1 MASSSNRLLAI
12 FVCILSM
19 PTFQDMF
26 DSGFGNLKDFR
37 TVKDGYK
44 LYPKV
49 HPSWK
54 TSERKLLV
62 VLETVDRVDIFENT
76 FLSES
81 VDPDRG
87 NYRNS
92 MRNIIPKILDAAWNQ
107 VNVYRGKEAEPTENP
122 FALALV
128 NFNATKTRD
137 LETSEQ
143 ASYNVV
149 FAKRVLALIE
159 RLKPTHVVFSG
170 ATAYTS
176 TLKLLDPKLVTSYSA
191 VKRGWVE
198 KVKYNDLEFKVT
210 HTLDLE
216 PLYNPNTK
224 KNEVSDDEE
233 DLADKFALAD
243 LFYFVSRNI
252 ANLLNGKHMYS
263 TKKVVIN
270 PVYIDTIEKVD
281 NLFALLQESKT
292 IALDCEAK
300 NLETYN
306 NKITV
311 IQFAVSKEEGYVL
324 PIQHVKSPFSL
335 EEQEYI
341 LKRLRKFL
349 YDWNP
354 ANRKDLIVLNGKFDL
369 RLLRGQLNIPVIYH
383 RIWELNHA
391 ESLIDENVSLLSKS
405 GSKVRVGT
413 DYVMTSY
420 QGLRNLCVLY
430 ENDFYY
436 TAILSKEERTT
447 LGSIAPDDPDA
458 LRYEAADVQLPFA
471 IAEQQQ
477 RLANNIRY
485 RPSFQ
490 SEELV
495 SYGKAFRLNLL
506 NQMSNTVHGISTM
519 EQNGSPLDV
528 KYLKSLLGK
537 NSPLRKQLKE
547 YREEL
552 EATPAVRKVEELIAG
567 ESGRKVSGI
576 FGGKLVQKLFKLSK
590 KDHQE
595 YLFFDVL
602 GLEPVRLT
610 KTGKRAVD
618 KAFIAT
624 YEHDHP
630 EVKVFGL
637 YTKVFKI
644 LSTYVVGWSKKM
656 DSSLDSAADF
666 CLRAAFGIVT
676 TRRLS
681 SFSPNLQ
688 QIPSRGPLAKIVK
701 RAFAAPKGFLNIAYD
716 LSAHEVRMWA
726 NQSGDEALA
735 EAFRAGQRL
744 RKQWIKNPTKEVSDE
759 LKQKGDIHI
768 VNIHRFFKIWTDKS
782 NPLRSAIKAVVFGAI
797 YGKSAATLGK
807 DLKKE
812 KLESLASTKRELM
825 KQIRTFKS

>member
-1 MASSSNRLLAI
+1 MSK
-12 FVCILSM
+12 
-19 PTFQDMF
+19 FQDMF
-26 DSGFGNLKDFR
+26 DSGFGNLKDFKP
-37 TVKDGYK
+37 VKDGYK

-54 TSERKLLV
+54 TASRKLLV
-62 VLETVDRVDIFENT
+62 VLETVDRVDIFDNS

-87 NYRNS
+87 NYKNS
-92 MRNIIPKILDAAWNQ
+92 MRNIIPKILDAAWTQ
-107 VNVYRGKEAEPTENP
+107 VNVYRDKEIENP
-122 FALALV
+122 FSLALV
-128 NFNATKTRD
+128 NFNGTKTRD
-137 LETSEQ
+137 LEVSEQ
-143 ASYNVV
+143 AAYNVV
-149 FAKRVLALIE
+149 FAKRVLALID
-159 RLKPTHVVFSG
+159 RLKPTHILFSG

-176 TLKLLDPKLVTSYSA
+176 ILKLIDPSLVVAHSA

-198 KVKYNDLEFKVT
+198 RVKYNDLDLRIT

-224 KNEVSDDEE
+224 KTEVSDDEE

-243 LFYFVSRNI
+243 LFYFVSRNV

-263 TKKVVIN
+263 VKTVAIKPFYV
-270 PVYIDTIEKVD
+270 DTMDKVD
-281 NLFALLQESKT
+281 DLFKLLESSKT
-292 IALDCEAK
+292 IALDCETN
-300 NLETYN
+300 NLETYH
-306 NKITV
+306 NKLNV
-311 IQFAVSKEEGYVL
+311 IQFAVDKSIGYVL
-324 PIQHVKSPFSL
+324 PIQHVKSPFSVDD
-335 EEQEYI
+335 QELI
-341 LKRLRKFL
+341 LKRLRKFM

-354 ANRKDLIVLNGKFDL
+354 ANRKDFIVLNGKFDF
-369 RLLRGQLNIPVIYH
+369 RVIRGLLNIPVMYH

-405 GSKVRVGT
+405 GAKVRVGT
-413 DYVMTSY
+413 DYVLTSY

-436 TAILSKEERTT
+436 KATLSKEERNT

-458 LRYEAADVQLPFA
+458 LLYEAADVQLPFA

-477 RLANNIRY
+477 LLANNIQY

-528 KYLKSLLGK
+528 KYLKSLLGRE
-537 NSPLRKQLKE
+537 SPLRKQLKD

-567 ESGRKVSGI
+567 ETGRKVSGI

-630 EVKVFGL
+630 EVKIFGL

-656 DSSLDSAADF
+656 DSSLDSAADS

-716 LSAHEVRMWA
+716 LSAHEVRMWG

-735 EAFRAGQRL
+735 GAFKAGQLL
-744 RKQWIKNPTKEVSDE
+744 RQKWIQNPTKEVGDE

-768 VNIHRFFKIWTDKS
+768 VNIHRFFKKWVDKS
-782 NPLRSAIKAVVFGAI
+782 DPLRSIIKAVVFGAI

-812 KLESLASTKRELM
+812 KIESLHTIRREIV
-825 KQIRTFKS
+825 KQIRAVK

>member
-1 MASSSNRLLAI
+1 MSK
-12 FVCILSM
+12 
-19 PTFQDMF
+19 FQDMF
-26 DSGFGNLKDFR
+26 DSGFGNLKDFKP
-37 TVKDGYK
+37 VKDGYK

-54 TSERKLLV
+54 TASRKLLV
-62 VLETVDRVDIFENT
+62 VLETVDRVDIFDNS

-87 NYRNS
+87 NYKNS
-92 MRNIIPKILDAAWNQ
+92 MRNIIPKILDAAWTQ
-107 VNVYRGKEAEPTENP
+107 VNVYRDKEIENP
-122 FALALV
+122 FSLALV
-128 NFNATKTRD
+128 NFNGTKTRD
-137 LETSEQ
+137 LEVSEQ
-143 ASYNVV
+143 AAYNVV
-149 FAKRVLALIE
+149 FAKRVLALID
-159 RLKPTHVVFSG
+159 RLKPTHILFSG

-176 TLKLLDPKLVTSYSA
+176 VLKLIDPSLVVAHSA

-198 KVKYNDLEFKVT
+198 RVKYNDLDLRIT

-224 KNEVSDDEE
+224 KTEVSDDEE

-243 LFYFVSRNI
+243 LFYFVSRNV

-263 TKKVVIN
+263 VKTVAIKPFYV
-270 PVYIDTIEKVD
+270 DTMDKVD
-281 NLFALLQESKT
+281 DLFKLLESSKT
-292 IALDCEAK
+292 IALDCETN
-300 NLETYN
+300 NLETYH
-306 NKITV
+306 NKLNV
-311 IQFAVSKEEGYVL
+311 IQFAVDKSIGYVL
-324 PIQHVKSPFSL
+324 PIQHVKSPFSVDD
-335 EEQEYI
+335 QELI
-341 LKRLRKFL
+341 LKRLRKFM

-354 ANRKDLIVLNGKFDL
+354 ANRKDFIVLNGKFDF
-369 RLLRGQLNIPVIYH
+369 RVIRGLLNIPVMYH

-405 GSKVRVGT
+405 GAKVRVGT
-413 DYVMTSY
+413 DYVLTSY

-436 TAILSKEERTT
+436 KATLSKEERNT

-458 LRYEAADVQLPFA
+458 LLYEAADVQLPFA

-477 RLANNIRY
+477 LLANNIQY

-528 KYLKSLLGK
+528 KYLKSLLGRE
-537 NSPLRKQLKE
+537 SPLRKQLKD

-567 ESGRKVSGI
+567 ETGRKVSGI

-618 KAFIAT
+618 KAFIST

-630 EVKVFGL
+630 EVKIFGL

-656 DSSLDSAADF
+656 DSSLDSAADS

-716 LSAHEVRMWA
+716 LSAHEVRMWG

-735 EAFRAGQRL
+735 GAFKAGQLL
-744 RKQWIKNPTKEVSDE
+744 RQKWIRNPTKEVGDE

-812 KLESLASTKRELM
+812 KLESLANTKRELM

>member
-1 MASSSNRLLAI
+1 MSK
-12 FVCILSM
+12 
-19 PTFQDMF
+19 FQDMF
-26 DSGFGNLKDFR
+26 DSGFGNLKDFKP
-37 TVKDGYK
+37 VKDGYK

-54 TSERKLLV
+54 TASRKLLV
-62 VLETVDRVDIFENT
+62 VLETVDRIDIFDNS

-87 NYRNS
+87 NYKNS
-92 MRNIIPKILDAAWNQ
+92 MRNIIPKILDAAWTQ
-107 VNVYRGKEAEPTENP
+107 VNVYRDKEIENP
-122 FALALV
+122 FSLALV
-128 NFNATKTRD
+128 NFNGTKTRD
-137 LETSEQ
+137 LEVSEQ
-143 ASYNVV
+143 AAYNVV
-149 FAKRVLALIE
+149 FAKRVLALID
-159 RLKPTHVVFSG
+159 RLKPTHILFSG

-176 TLKLLDPKLVTSYSA
+176 VLKLIDPSLVVAHSA
-191 VKRGWVE
+191 VKRGLVE
-198 KVKYNDLEFKVT
+198 RVKYNDLDLRIT

-224 KNEVSDDEE
+224 KTEVSDDEE

-243 LFYFVSRNI
+243 LFYFVSRNV

-263 TKKVVIN
+263 VKTVAIKPFYV
-270 PVYIDTIEKVD
+270 DTMDKVD
-281 NLFALLQESKT
+281 DLFKLLESSKT
-292 IALDCEAK
+292 IALDCETN
-300 NLETYN
+300 NLETYH
-306 NKITV
+306 NKLNV
-311 IQFAVSKEEGYVL
+311 IQFAVDKSIGYVL
-324 PIQHVKSPFSL
+324 PIQHVKSPFSVDD
-335 EEQEYI
+335 QELI
-341 LKRLRKFL
+341 LKRLRKFM

-354 ANRKDLIVLNGKFDL
+354 ANRKDFIVLNGKFDF
-369 RLLRGQLNIPVIYH
+369 RVIRGLLNIPVMYH

-405 GSKVRVGT
+405 GAKVRVGT
-413 DYVMTSY
+413 DYVLTSY

-436 TAILSKEERTT
+436 KATLSKEERNT

-458 LRYEAADVQLPFA
+458 LLYEAADVQLPFA

-477 RLANNIRY
+477 LLANNIQY

-528 KYLKSLLGK
+528 KYLKSLLGRE
-537 NSPLRKQLKE
+537 SPLRKQLKD

-567 ESGRKVSGI
+567 ETGRKVSGI

-630 EVKVFGL
+630 EVKIFGL

-656 DSSLDSAADF
+656 DSSLDSAADS

-701 RAFAAPKGFLNIAYD
+701 RAFAAPNGELNIAYD

-726 NQSGDEALA
+726 NQSGDNALA
-735 EAFRAGQRL
+735 GAFRAGQEL
-744 RKQWIKNPTKEVSDE
+744 RQKWILTPTDEVKKE

-768 VNIHRFFKIWTDKS
+768 QNYYRFHKVWLDRATQGDARDGVK
-782 NPLRSAIKAVVFGAI
+782 KVVFGAI

-807 DLKKE
+807 DLKLE
-812 KLESLASTKRELM
+812 KLDSLSTKRRELM
-825 KQIRTFKS
+825 KEIRTFKS

>member
-1 MASSSNRLLAI
+1 
-12 FVCILSM
+12 
-19 PTFQDMF
+19 MF

-37 TVKDGYK
+37 IVKDGYK

-54 TSERKLLV
+54 TADRKLLV

-87 NYRNS
+87 NYKNS
-92 MRNIIPKILDAAWNQ
+92 MRNIIPKIMDAAWNQ
-107 VNVYRGKEAEPTENP
+107 VNVYRGKEENPVENP
-122 FALALV
+122 FSLALV

-143 ASYNVV
+143 ASYNVI
-149 FAKRVLALIE
+149 FAKRILALIE
-159 RLKPTHVVFSG
+159 RLKPTHILFSG

-176 TLKLLDPKLVTSYSA
+176 TLKLIDPSLVVSYSA

-198 KVKYNDLEFKVT
+198 RVKHNDLEFKVT

-224 KNEVSDDEE
+224 KTEVSDDEE

-243 LFYFVSRNI
+243 LFYFVSRNV

-263 TKKVVIN
+263 VKRVEIK
-270 PVYIDTIEKVD
+270 PVYVDTMEKVD
-281 NLFALLQESKT
+281 KLFDLLQSSKT
-292 IALDCEAK
+292 IALDCETN
-300 NLETYN
+300 NLETYH
-306 NKITV
+306 NKINV
-311 IQFAVSKEEGYVL
+311 IQFAVSKDVGYVL

-335 EEQEYI
+335 EDQEII
-341 LKRLRKFL
+341 LKRLRKFM
-349 YDWNP
+349 YDWDP
-354 ANRKDLIVLNGKFDL
+354 KNRKDFIVLNGKFDF
-369 RLLRGQLNIPVIYH
+369 RVIRGLLSIPVIYH
-383 RIWELNHA
+383 RIWELNYA

-405 GSKVRVGT
+405 SAKVRAGT
-413 DYVMTSY
+413 DYVLTSY

-436 TAILSKEERTT
+436 KAVLSKEERNT
-447 LGSIAPDDPDA
+447 LGSIAPDDPEA
-458 LRYEAADVQLPFA
+458 LLYEAADVQLPFA

-477 RLANNIRY
+477 LLANNIRY

-506 NQMSNTVHGISTM
+506 HQMSNTVHGISTM

-537 NSPLRKQLKE
+537 DSPLRKQLRE

-618 KAFIAT
+618 KAFIAN

-630 EVKVFGL
+630 EVKIFGL
-637 YTKVFKI
+637 YSKVFKI
-644 LSTYVVGWSKKM
+644 LSTYVVGWNKKM

-676 TRRLS
+676 TRRLC
-681 SFSPNLQ
+681 SFNPNLQ

-726 NQSGDEALA
+726 NQSGDNALA
-735 EAFRAGQRL
+735 GAFRAGQEL
-744 RKQWIKNPTKEVSDE
+744 RQKWILTPTDEVKKE

-768 VNIHRFFKIWTDKS
+768 QNYYRFHKVWLDRATQGDARDGVK
-782 NPLRSAIKAVVFGAI
+782 RVVFGAI

-807 DLKKE
+807 DLKLE
-812 KLESLASTKRELM
+812 KLDSLSAKRRELM
-825 KQIRTFKS
+825 KQIRAFKS

>member
-1 MASSSNRLLAI
+1 MT
-12 FVCILSM
+12 
-19 PTFQDMF
+19 TFQEMF
-26 DSGFGNLKDFR
+26 DSGFGNLKDFK
-37 TVKDGYK
+37 TIKDGYRM
-44 LYPKV
+44 YPKV

-54 TSERKLLV
+54 TSDRKLLV
-62 VLETVDRVDIFENT
+62 VIETVDRVDIFENT

-87 NYRNS
+87 NYKNS
-92 MRNIIPKILDAAWNQ
+92 MRCIIPKILDAAWNQ
-107 VNVYRGKEAEPTENP
+107 VNVYRGNAVDSVENP
-122 FALALV
+122 FSLAIV
-128 NFNATKTRD
+128 NFNCIKTRD

-143 ASYNVV
+143 ASYNAV
-149 FAKRVLALIE
+149 FAKRILALIE
-159 RLKPTHVVFSG
+159 RLKPTHILFSG

-176 TLKLLDPKLVTSYSA
+176 TLKQIDPALVVGYSA

-198 KVKYNDLEFKVT
+198 KVKYKDLEFKVT

-243 LFYFVSRNI
+243 LFYFVSRNT

-263 TKKVVIN
+263 VKRVKITPSYV
-270 PVYIDTIEKVD
+270 DTMDKVD
-281 NLFALLQESKT
+281 ELFKLLESSKT
-292 IALDCEAK
+292 IALDCETN
-300 NLETYN
+300 NLETYH
-306 NKITV
+306 NKLNV
-311 IQFAVSKEEGYVL
+311 IQFAVNKEVGYVL
-324 PIQHVKSPFSL
+324 PIQHVKSPFSV
-335 EEQEYI
+335 EEQTVI
-341 LKRLRKFL
+341 LKRLRKLL

-354 ANRKDLIVLNGKFDL
+354 ANRKDFIVLNGKFDF
-369 RLLRGQLNIPVIYH
+369 RVIRGLLNIPVIYH

-405 GSKVRVGT
+405 GAKVRVGT
-413 DYVMTSY
+413 EYVLTSY

-436 TAILSKEERTT
+436 TAVVTKEDRNA
-447 LGSIAPDDPDA
+447 LGTMAPDDPQA
-458 LRYEAADVQLPFA
+458 LLYEAADVQLPFA

-477 RLANNIRY
+477 RIADNILY
-485 RPSFQ
+485 RPSFE

-495 SYGKAFRLNLL
+495 SYGKAFKLNLM

-519 EQNGSPLDV
+519 EQNGSPIDV
-528 KYLKSLLGK
+528 KYLKSLLAK
-537 NSPLRKQLKE
+537 DSPLRKQLRE

-552 EATPAVRKVEELIAG
+552 EATPAVRKVEGMIAA
-567 ESGRKVSGI
+567 ESGRKVAGI

-630 EVKVFGL
+630 EVKIFGL
-637 YTKVFKI
+637 YSKVFKI

-656 DSSLDSAADF
+656 EGSLDSAADF

-716 LSAHEVRMWA
+716 LSAHEVRMWG
-726 NQSGDEALA
+726 NQSGDAALA
-735 EAFRAGQRL
+735 GAFKAGQLL
-744 RKQWIKNPTKEVSDE
+744 RQKWIQNPTKEVADE

-768 VNIHRFFKIWTDKS
+768 QNYYRFHKIWIDKQRDAQKR
-782 NPLRSAIKAVVFGAI
+782 NNLKAVVFGAI

-812 KLESLASTKRELM
+812 RLDGLANTKRELM
-825 KQIRTFKS
+825 KQIRALKS

>member
-1 MASSSNRLLAI
+1 
-12 FVCILSM
+12 M

-26 DSGFGNLKDFR
+26 DSGFGNLKDFKSI
-37 TVKDGYK
+37 KDGYRI
-44 LYPKV
+44 YPKV

-54 TSERKLLV
+54 EASHKLLV
-62 VLETVDRVDIFENT
+62 VIETVDRVDIFDNS

-87 NYRNS
+87 NYKNS
-92 MRNIIPKILDAAWNQ
+92 MRNIIPKILDAAWTQ
-107 VNVYRGKEAEPTENP
+107 VNIYRGQESNSAVDNP
-122 FALALV
+122 FSLALV

-137 LETSEQ
+137 LEVSEQ
-143 ASYNVV
+143 AAYNVI
-149 FAKRVLALIE
+149 FAKRVLSLIE
-159 RLKPTHVVFSG
+159 RLKPTHILFSG

-176 TLKLLDPKLVTSYSA
+176 TLKLINPALVTAHSA

-198 KVKYNDLEFKVT
+198 KLTYKELQFKVT

-224 KNEVSDDEE
+224 KTEVTDDEE

-243 LFYFVSRNI
+243 LFYFVSRTA

-263 TKKVVIN
+263 VKRVVIN
-270 PVYIDTIEKVD
+270 PFYVDTMDKVD
-281 NLFALLQESKT
+281 DLFLLLDKSTT
-292 IALDCEAK
+292 IALDCETN
-300 NLETYN
+300 NLETYH
-306 NKITV
+306 NKLNV
-311 IQFAVSKEEGYVL
+311 IQFAVDKDLGYVL
-324 PIQHVKSPFSL
+324 PIQHVKSPFTL
-335 EEQEYI
+335 DEQALI
-341 LKRLRKFL
+341 LKRLRKFM

-354 ANRKDLIVLNGKFDL
+354 ANRKDFIVLNGKFDF
-369 RLLRGQLNIPVIYH
+369 RVIRGLLNIPVIYH
-383 RIWELNHA
+383 RIWELNHG
-391 ESLIDENVSLLSKS
+391 ESLIDENVSLMSKPS
-405 GSKVRVGT
+405 AKVRVGT
-413 DYVMTSY
+413 DYVLTSY

-430 ENDFYY
+430 DNDFYY
-436 TAILSKEERTT
+436 KATLSKEERNT
-447 LGSIAPDDPDA
+447 LGTIAPNDPDA
-458 LRYEAADVQLPFA
+458 LLYEAADVQLPFA

-477 RLANNIRY
+477 LMANNIRY
-485 RPSFQ
+485 RASFEA
-490 SEELV
+490 EELT
-495 SYGKAFRLNLL
+495 SYGEAFRLNVLH
-506 NQMSNTVHGISTM
+506 QMSNTVHGISTM

-528 KYLKSLLGK
+528 AYLKSLLGK
-537 NSPLRKQLKE
+537 DSPLRKQLKD

-567 ESGRKVSGI
+567 ETGRKVSGI

-595 YLFFDVL
+595 YLFFDIL
-602 GLEPVRLT
+602 GLDPVRLT

-618 KAFIAT
+618 KMFIAT
-624 YEHDHP
+624 YEHEHP
-630 EVKVFGL
+630 EVKIFGL

-656 DSSLDSAADF
+656 EGSLDSAADS

-681 SFSPNLQ
+681 SFKPNLQ

-735 EAFRAGQRL
+735 GAFKSGQLL
-744 RKQWIKNPTKEVSDE
+744 RQKWIQNPTKEVGDE

-768 VNIHRFFKIWTDKS
+768 QNIHRFFRKWVEKS
-782 NPLRSAIKAVVFGAI
+782 DPLRSIIKAVVFGAI

-812 KLESLASTKRELM
+812 KLESLHALRRELV
-825 KQIRTFKS
+825 KQIRAVK